1 MRACPIEGLDRF
13 IRFGVNAR
21 FFSVEGT
28 GDMVVDTV
36 GMSTLY
42 LPDLQYHF
50 HDMDPNW
57 VVNHACNV
65 ASCIL
70 ENDCPI
76 QSGET
81 VDGVENG
88 TISRNVQWKC
98 QLEESLIQPPR
109 PVLDVHM
116 GQFAAGGR

>member
-1 MRACPIEGLDRF
+1 MRDCPIEGLDRF

-21 FFSVEGT
+21 FFNVEGT

-57 VVNHACNV
+57 VVNHAYNV
-65 ASCIL
+65 ASYIL
-70 ENDCPI
+70 KNDCPI

-88 TISRNVQWKC
+88 AISRNVQWKC

>member
-1 MRACPIEGLDRF
+1 M
-13 IRFGVNAR
+13 NAR
-21 FFSVEGT
+21 FFNVEGT

-57 VVNHACNV
+57 VVNHASNV
-65 ASCIL
+65 ASYIL